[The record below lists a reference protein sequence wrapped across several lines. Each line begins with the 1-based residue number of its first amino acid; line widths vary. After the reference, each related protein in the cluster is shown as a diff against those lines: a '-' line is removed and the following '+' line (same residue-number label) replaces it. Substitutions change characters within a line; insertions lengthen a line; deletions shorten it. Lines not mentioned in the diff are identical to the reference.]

1 MAAVA
6 AILSSLPSSSSSSKF
21 SKYQSYPSAPPPC
34 RVVCRGGSQPPP
46 LVTTDFQFALHDAL
60 DSSGINTT
68 HAREARQN
76 FMSQI
81 KRLSSIEREISISI
95 NRRVDLAKTALY
107 IAAEDDSL
115 ISHSSVALPV
125 DAFVERLDD
134 LSMGFCTNNSSAL
147 KSSPEMLL
155 DSLEKFLYVKKGF
168 QRSTMKSQLEP
179 RSLYLHSVLTHRSGS
194 AVMLALIYSEILKML
209 RLWSLLDFDCEIFFP
224 HDNHGLPRG
233 YHKQKSKE
241 SDHQHILT
249 SLTLLEKVGCVF
261 FLLAF
266 ISSSNMHDEI
276 AQNWDTHMVQTLI
289 LRNLKEAFWPFQND
303 HTKSLFLRAAHAAD
317 CVDTS
322 KTFEGS
328 GAQLASAKAA
338 QHRLDR
344 GVWTSVHFGDMRRAL
359 SACERLILL
368 ESDPKELRDY
378 SVLLYHCGFYEQ
390 SLQYLKLYKEKG
402 SSLQKQASN
411 KLSSLEEDAVEK
423 LMIRLDLISMEEG
436 WIKPSHVRN
445 FLGNN
450 SEPW

>member
-1 MAAVA
+1 MAAIA
-6 AILSSLPSSSSSSKF
+6 AILSSIPSSSSSSKF
-21 SKYQSYPSAPPPC
+21 SKFQSHPSAPPPC

-46 LVTTDFQFALHDAL
+46 PVTTDFQFALHDAL

-125 DAFVERLDD
+125 DAFIERLDD

-155 DSLEKFLYVKKGF
+155 DSLEKFLYAKK
-168 QRSTMKSQLEP
+168 
-179 RSLYLHSVLTHRSGS
+179 VLTHRSGS
-194 AVMLALIYSEILKML
+194 AVMLALIYSEILKTL

-224 HDNHGLPRG
+224 HDNHGLPKG

-249 SLTLLEKVGCVF
+249 SLTLLEK
-261 FLLAF
+261 
-266 ISSSNMHDEI
+266 
-276 AQNWDTHMVQTLI
+276 I
-289 LRNLKEAFWPFQND
+289 LRSLKEAFWPFQHD

-317 CVDTS
+317 CVDIS

-390 SLQYLKLYKEKG
+390 SLQYLKLYQEK
-402 SSLQKQASN
+402 ASN

-423 LMIRLDLISMEEG
+423 LMIRLNLISMEEG
-436 WIKPSHVRN
+436 WSKPSHVRN

>member
-1 MAAVA
+1 MAAIA
-6 AILSSLPSSSSSSKF
+6 AILSSLPSSSSSSKL

-46 LVTTDFQFALHDAL
+46 PVTTDFQFALHDAL

-155 DSLEKFLYVKKGF
+155 DSLEKFLYVKK
-168 QRSTMKSQLEP
+168 
-179 RSLYLHSVLTHRSGS
+179 VLTHRSGS

-209 RLWSLLDFDCEIFFP
+209 RLWSLLDFDCEIYFP

-249 SLTLLEKVGCVF
+249 TLTLLEMVGCVF

-276 AQNWDTHMVQTLI
+276 AQNWDTHMIMHFCIMLLVFLRPLYIVSCMQI
-289 LRNLKEAFWPFQND
+289 LRNLKEAFWPFQHD

-328 GAQLASAKAA
+328 SAQLASAKAA

-390 SLQYLKLYKEKG
+390 SLQYLKLYQEKG

-423 LMIRLDLISMEEG
+423 LMIRLNLISMEEG

>member
-1 MAAVA
+1 MAAIA
-6 AILSSLPSSSSSSKF
+6 AILSSIPSSSSSSKF
-21 SKYQSYPSAPPPC
+21 SKFQSHPSAPPPC

-46 LVTTDFQFALHDAL
+46 PVTTDFQFTLHDAL

-125 DAFVERLDD
+125 DAFIERLDD

-155 DSLEKFLYVKKGF
+155 DSLEKFLYVKK
-168 QRSTMKSQLEP
+168 
-179 RSLYLHSVLTHRSGS
+179 VLTHRSGS
-194 AVMLALIYSEILKML
+194 AVMLALIYSEILKTL

-249 SLTLLEKVGCVF
+249 SLTLLEK
-261 FLLAF
+261 
-266 ISSSNMHDEI
+266 
-276 AQNWDTHMVQTLI
+276 I
-289 LRNLKEAFWPFQND
+289 LRNLKEAFWPFQHD

-317 CVDTS
+317 YVDIS

-390 SLQYLKLYKEKG
+390 SLQYLKLYQEKG

-423 LMIRLDLISMEEG
+423 LMIRLNLISMEEG
-436 WIKPSHVRN
+436 WSKPSHVRN

>member
-34 RVVCRGGSQPPP
+34 RMVCRGGSQPPP
-46 LVTTDFQFALHDAL
+46 PVTTDFQFALHDAL

-155 DSLEKFLYVKKGF
+155 DSLEKFF
-168 QRSTMKSQLEP
+168 
-179 RSLYLHSVLTHRSGS
+179 
-194 AVMLALIYSEILKML
+194 
-209 RLWSLLDFDCEIFFP
+209 LLDFDCEIFFP

-249 SLTLLEKVGCVF
+249 SLTLLEK
-261 FLLAF
+261 
-266 ISSSNMHDEI
+266 
-276 AQNWDTHMVQTLI
+276 I

-359 SACERLILL
+359 SGNRG
-368 ESDPKELRDY
+368 R
-378 SVLLYHCGFYEQ
+378 SVWQRH
-390 SLQYLKLYKEKG
+390 
-402 SSLQKQASN
+402 KQ
-411 KLSSLEEDAVEK
+411 
-423 LMIRLDLISMEEG
+423 R
-436 WIKPSHVRN
+436 
-445 FLGNN
+445 
-450 SEPW
+450 

>member
-1 MAAVA
+1 MAAIA
-6 AILSSLPSSSSSSKF
+6 AILSSIPSSSSSSKF
-21 SKYQSYPSAPPPC
+21 SKYQSHPSAPPPC

-46 LVTTDFQFALHDAL
+46 PGTTDFQFALHDAL

-95 NRRVDLAKTALY
+95 NRRVDLAKTALF

-125 DAFVERLDD
+125 DAFIERLDD

-155 DSLEKFLYVKKGF
+155 DSLEKFLYVKK
-168 QRSTMKSQLEP
+168 
-179 RSLYLHSVLTHRSGS
+179 VLTHRSGS
-194 AVMLALIYSEILKML
+194 AVMLALIYSEILKTL

-233 YHKQKSKE
+233 YHKQKSKD

-249 SLTLLEKVGCVF
+249 SLTLLEK
-261 FLLAF
+261 
-266 ISSSNMHDEI
+266 
-276 AQNWDTHMVQTLI
+276 I
-289 LRNLKEAFWPFQND
+289 LRNLKEAFWPFQHD

-317 CVDTS
+317 CVDIS

-328 GAQLASAKAA
+328 GAELASAKAA

-390 SLQYLKLYKEKG
+390 SLQYLKLYQEKG
-402 SSLQKQASN
+402 SPLQKQASN

-423 LMIRLDLISMEEG
+423 LMIRLNLISMEEG
-436 WIKPSHVRN
+436 WSKPSHVRN